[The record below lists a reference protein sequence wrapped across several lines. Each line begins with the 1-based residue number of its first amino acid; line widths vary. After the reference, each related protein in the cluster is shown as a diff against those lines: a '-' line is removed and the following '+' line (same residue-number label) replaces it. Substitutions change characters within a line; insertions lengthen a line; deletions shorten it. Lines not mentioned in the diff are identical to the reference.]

1 MAITSVDFLVQLF
14 GIAEQ
19 PVFLCSLA
27 NEKNDP
33 AEPTERHV
41 ATRDCVEADA
51 FISKWDRA
59 KRGVYFCV
67 STIKANQK
75 RNKDGVAEICFLH
88 ADIDFKDVIDDPD
101 TILRRLKTLP
111 LPPSLIVSSGNGYH
125 VYWLFKRS
133 IIVDGQKI
141 IERIE
146 TALKLVC
153 DMVGGDMLVTQV
165 AALMRVVGSH
175 NSKRDEWKDVVV
187 VENSGHRYELDDLEE
202 KMLFITSPI
211 VLRKQRPP
219 PLHGEINP
227 FLDAAKSHGFKPPI
241 NVEKR
246 LAGMMYMG
254 GGDSAVHTTQLSVS
268 ASMLNAGAAI
278 DDVVDTLMRATRAAA
293 GEYGQRWNWKA
304 EESRIRKMCAS
315 WVKKRAGEKYESASS
330 GGASSDRHGKS
341 DSSGEPTAPP
351 NSEESLS
358 LTFAKRHEDDLRFV
372 AKWGQW
378 FRWDGTRWVLEET
391 LHAFDLSRAVCR
403 EAANA
408 CNKAGTSKA
417 IASAKTVAAVER
429 LAKVDRRLVA
439 TFRQWDIDA
448 DKFNTAEED

>member
-1 MAITSVDFLVQLF
+1 
-14 GIAEQ
+14 
-19 PVFLCSLA
+19 
-27 NEKNDP
+27 
-33 AEPTERHV
+33 
-41 ATRDCVEADA
+41 
-51 FISKWDRA
+51 
-59 KRGVYFCV
+59 
-67 STIKANQK
+67 
-75 RNKDGVAEICFLH
+75 
-88 ADIDFKDVIDDPD
+88 
-101 TILRRLKTLP
+101 
-111 LPPSLIVSSGNGYH
+111 
-125 VYWLFKRS
+125 LFKKS
-133 IIVDGQKI
+133 IIVDGPKI

-187 VENSGHRYELDDLEE
+187 VENTGHRYELDDLEE

-278 DDVVDTLMRATRAAA
+278 DDVVDTLMRATRADA

-341 DSSGEPTAPP
+341 DSGGEPIAPP